1 MRKVVSLALA
11 VLFLGYASVF
21 AGGSG
26 NCIEPLKNTTDRYA
40 IGAAFGYNYVG
51 ARLLDLYNYGND
63 EKNIHIDAISQVY
76 GQVPIGLNENMNLT
90 VRVGSSTYDLKFRD
104 KDSDEEVS
112 VDVRSGVYAGVA
124 LGAQYPWGEVS
135 VGKMGMFDI
144 GYGFN
149 TQINAAYNDVK
160 SITRD
165 NSSLT
170 NEDGTLYTFD
180 GENSVFI
187 TCKYDIEKLKTSLV
201 PYIGVYQSWITTG
214 TIGSLTYTR
223 NKAEVSH
230 DIVGAFDALAFGLL
244 LGMDIDITKY
254 ATINIEG
261 RFIGETAVTTGATVK
276 F

>member
-11 VLFLGYASVF
+11 VLFFGYASAF

-26 NCIEPLKNTTDRYA
+26 NCIEPLKTATDRYA
-40 IGAAFGYNYVG
+40 LGAAFGYNYVG

-76 GQVPIGLNENMNLT
+76 GQVPIGINENMNLT
-90 VRVGSSTYDLKFRD
+90 VRVGSSTYDMDFRD
-104 KDSDEEVS
+104 KASDENVS
-112 VDVRSGVYAGVA
+112 VEVKNGVYAGVA

-144 GYGFN
+144 GYGYN
-149 TQINAAYNDVK
+149 MQINGAYNDVK
-160 SITRD
+160 SITRE

-170 NEDGTLYTFD
+170 DEKGTLYTFD

-187 TCKYDIEKLKTSLV
+187 TCKYDIETLKTSLI
-201 PYIGVYQSWITTG
+201 PYIGVYQSWIVTG
-214 TIGSLTYTR
+214 TIGSLKYTM

-261 RFIGETAVTTGATVK
+261 RFIGETAVTTGATIK